1 VRSTA
6 LFITSL
12 VLLAGSAA
20 AQDVEEFHRRADETL
35 QRFLLDFWR
44 QDLGY
49 LEHEHPGASGPTGYW
64 TFAQGFDAL
73 LDGVER
79 TDGSRYGGLI
89 ETFYAAQDARG
100 WIVSHYDD
108 EAWMALAL
116 IRAHDLTGEQRYL
129 DRAVSLYTDIERA
142 WDETCC
148 GSNPGGIWWDKAHT
162 QKATASNAAPVIL
175 AVRLHERTG
184 VAARLAFARKVYE
197 HWMEEMVNPSTFQ
210 VTDHIEPNGTK
221 VFWRFTYNEG
231 LMVGA
236 SVELHLATGDAVYLQ
251 NAHRFASFILG
262 SETKPS
268 RFGSVLH
275 DGTASQCGGDCHM
288 FKGPAYRYL
297 LLLQETSPRSSY
309 AGLLSASAN
318 ALWTLARSEDGLFGV
333 DWTGPPPASSTEPQA
348 AAAVMALNLHAR
360 IRGPFPDGF
369 DPLLEAEEAA
379 IRGVGLEA
387 THGAF
392 TGWGYVAGWNGDGQ
406 SVTFAFDAAA
416 AGIHDMTFRHAG
428 GAGAAS
434 RRISVNGS
442 VIAAN
447 LAFPGTGSW
456 ASYDEVS
463 LPANLRAG
471 RNTIEVAFSASAG
484 NGNFLNLDH
493 LRVRSRAPIFLRGDA
508 NSDGGVDLSDAI
520 AVLLHLFAGRSLEC
534 LAAGD
539 ADGGGSLAITDAVR
553 ILDLLFRSGP
563 ALPDP
568 YPECGAAPPSGAGC
582 EAYSPCWPP

>member
-1 VRSTA
+1 LA
-6 LFITSL
+6 LLSGL
-12 VLLAGSAA
+12 AA
-20 AQDVEEFHRRADETL
+20 AQDIDELHRRADDAL
-35 QRFLLDFWR
+35 QGFLLDFWR

-79 TDGSRYGGLI
+79 TEGKRYAGLI
-89 ETFYAAQDARG
+89 ETFHAAQDARG
-100 WIVSHYDD
+100 WIVSYYDD
-108 EAWMALAL
+108 EAWMGLAL
-116 IRAHDLTGEQRYL
+116 LRAHDLTGDRKYL
-129 DRAVSLYTDIERA
+129 DRAVSLYTDVEQA

-184 VAARLAFARKVYE
+184 VAARLAFARKVYD
-197 HWMEEMVNPSTFQ
+197 HWMEVMVNPSTFQ
-210 VTDHIEPNGTK
+210 VTDHIEPDGTK
-221 VFWRFTYNEG
+221 VFWRFSYNEG

-236 SVELHLATGDAVYLQ
+236 SVELYRATGEAEYLQ

-262 SETKPS
+262 NETKS
-268 RFGSVLH
+268 SQFGSVLH

-297 LLLQETSPRSSY
+297 LLLHEVSPRATY
-309 AGLLSASAN
+309 ASLLSASAN
-318 ALWTLARSEDGLFGV
+318 AIWSLARSEEGLFGV
-333 DWTGPPPASSTEPQA
+333 DWTGPAPVSSSEPQA

-360 IRGPFPDGF
+360 FRGPFAGGF
-369 DPLLEAEEAA
+369 TNVFEAEEAA

-387 THGAF
+387 THSGF

-406 SVTFAFDAAA
+406 SVTFAFDAPA
-416 AGIHDMTFRHAG
+416 AGIHDLTFRHAG

-442 VIAAN
+442 VVASN

-456 ASYDEVS
+456 ASYGEVS
-463 LPANLRAG
+463 LAANLRAG
-471 RNTIEVAFSASAG
+471 RNSIEVAFSAAAG
-484 NGNFLNLDH
+484 SGNFLNLDH

-508 NSDGGVDLSDAI
+508 NADGGVDLSDAV
-520 AVLLHLFAGRSLEC
+520 ALLLHLFGGRALEC
-534 LAAGD
+534 LAAAD

-553 ILDLLFRSGP
+553 LLDLLFRSGP
-563 ALPDP
+563 ALPAP
-568 YPECGAAPPSGAGC
+568 YPACGPAASPGPGC
-582 EAYSPCWPP
+582 EAYSPCW